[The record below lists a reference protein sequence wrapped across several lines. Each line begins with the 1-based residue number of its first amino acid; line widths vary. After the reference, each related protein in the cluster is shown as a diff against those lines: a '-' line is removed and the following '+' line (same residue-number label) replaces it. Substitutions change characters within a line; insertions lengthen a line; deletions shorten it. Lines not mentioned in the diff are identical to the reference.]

1 MKSFN
6 QIHLHSVE
14 EILTIQEIV
23 RNDASL
29 QPAYLR
35 AIVEQGD
42 IPQIGLMRRSDGY
55 WISQLS
61 SKGDVYATCCYIWG
75 LHNQATA
82 HNETYYDEETGK
94 DIQIAHFEESR
105 GAVFNT
111 GLQEEVRQCHNHIES
126 KIYIDKYEHVIHNLS
141 TQELHLLKFAANMAK
156 YKYQIFQD
164 ELYRR
169 QYPEAIY
176 DMYKLYY
183 FGDEEQGIIPDMAKC
198 RQYVQEFQ
206 QAISQENDPIYHSML
221 CGMLDDLNDI
231 EAS

>member
-14 EILTIQEIV
+14 EILAIQETV

-35 AIVEQGD
+35 AIIEQGD
-42 IPQIGLMRRSDGY
+42 IVQIGLMRRSDGH
-55 WISQLS
+55 WISQLA

-75 LHNQATA
+75 LHNQAIA
-82 HNETYYDEETGK
+82 YNETFYDEETGE
-94 DIQIAHFEESR
+94 DIQIAFYEESH

-111 GLQEEVRQCHNHIES
+111 SLQEEVRLSHNHMES
-126 KIYIDKYEHVIHNLS
+126 KIYIDQYEHMIHNLS
-141 TQELHLLKFAANMAK
+141 TKELHLLKFAAKMAK

-169 QYPEAIY
+169 QDPEAIY
-176 DMYKLYY
+176 DMYQLYY
-183 FGDEEQGIIPDMAKC
+183 YGDEKQGIAPDMAKC

-206 QAISQENDPIYHSML
+206 QAISQLNDPIYNSML
-221 CGMLDDLNDI
+221 CSMLYDLEDI